1 MSRFSKLS
9 SLGLVCLMALGLSS
23 MAFTASLQGAA
34 PGDVTVQVSKDASL
48 GDILV
53 DGKGMT
59 LYLFTKDQANVTN
72 CYDQCAVNWPPLL
85 VAAGKE
91 AAAGQGVTGKLG
103 VIDRTD
109 GSRQVTY
116 NGWPLYYYIKDTKAG
131 DTTGQNVGQVWFIV
145 HPADSAAAGAMA
157 AAEVTPSVK
166 VADQPLAGDAVTIAE
181 VSSKGPG
188 WIVIHADKSGAP
200 GPVLGYTA
208 VKDGQNMNVAV
219 KLAAEGRTETLY
231 AMLHTDA
238 GTVGTYEFPGADGPV
253 SVDGKVVTPAFKATA
268 AAPATLPVTGGLVTP
283 WTAILLLAAGGGVV
297 FGGLGL
303 AMSRRKQ

>member
-1 MSRFSKLS
+1 MSHLRKLFGLGSVWLMILALS
-9 SLGLVCLMALGLSS
+9 SL
-23 MAFTASLQGAA
+23 AFTVSLQAAA
-34 PGDVTVQVSKDASL
+34 PGDVTVQVSKDANL

-59 LYLFTKDQANVTN
+59 LYRFEKDQANVSN
-72 CYDQCAVNWPPLL
+72 CYDQCAANWPPLL
-85 VAAGKE
+85 IAAGKE
-91 AAAGQGVTGKLG
+91 ASAGQGVTGKLG
-103 VIDRTD
+103 VIERTD

-116 NGWPLYYYIKDTKAG
+116 NGLPLYYFIKDTKAG

-145 HPADSAAAGAMA
+145 HPTDAAEAQM

-166 VADQPLAGDAVTIAE
+166 VADQAIANDAVTIAE

-188 WIVIHADKSGAP
+188 WIVIHADKNGAP
-200 GPVLGYTA
+200 GPVLGHSA
-208 VKDGQNMNVAV
+208 VKDGANKDVVV
-219 KLAAEGRTETLY
+219 KLAAEGRTDTLY

-253 SVDGKVVTPAFKATA
+253 SVDGKVVTPAFKVTA
-268 AAPATLPVTGGLVTP
+268 AAPATLPTTGEVVTP
-283 WTAILLLAAGGGVV
+283 WTAILLLAAGGVVV

-303 AMSRRKQ
+303 AVSRRKL

>member
-1 MSRFSKLS
+1 MSHLRKLFGLGSVWLMILALS
-9 SLGLVCLMALGLSS
+9 SL
-23 MAFTASLQGAA
+23 AFTVSLQAAA

-59 LYLFTKDQANVTN
+59 LYLFTKDQANVSN

-85 VAAGKE
+85 VAAGKD
-91 AAAGQGVTGKLG
+91 AAAGQGVTGQLG
-103 VIDRTD
+103 AIERKD

-116 NGWPLYYYIKDTKAG
+116 NGLPLYYYIKDTKAG

-145 HPADSAAAGAMA
+145 HPTDAAAGAQM

-166 VADQPLAGDAVTIAE
+166 VADQAIANDTVTIAE

-188 WIVIHADKSGAP
+188 WIVIHADKNGAP
-200 GPVLGYTA
+200 GPVLGHAA
-208 VKDGQNMNVAV
+208 VKDGENTNVAV
-219 KLAAEGRTETLY
+219 KLAAEGRTDTLY

-253 SVDGKVVTPAFKATA
+253 SVDGKVVTPAFKVTT
-268 AAPATLPVTGGLVTP
+268 AAPATLPTTGGVVTP
-283 WTAILLLAAGGGVV
+283 WTAILLLAAGGVAV
-297 FGGLGL
+297 LGGLGL
-303 AMSRRKQ
+303 AVARRKQ

>member
-1 MSRFSKLS
+1 MSHFRKLF
-9 SLGLVCLMALGLSS
+9 SLGSVWLMVLGLSS
-23 MAFTASLQGAA
+23 LAFTGSLQGMTASE
-34 PGDVTVQVSKDASL
+34 DVTIQVSKDASL

-59 LYLFTKDQANVTN
+59 LYLFTRDQANVSN
-72 CYDQCAVNWPPLL
+72 CYDQCAANWPPLL
-85 VAAGKE
+85 IAAGKE
-91 AAAGQGVTGKLG
+91 ATAGQGVTGKLG
-103 VIDRTD
+103 AIDRTD

-116 NGWPLYYYIKDTKAG
+116 NSLPLYYYIKDTKAG
-131 DTTGQNVGQVWFIV
+131 DTTGQNVGQVWFVV
-145 HPADSAAAGAMA
+145 HPTDAAAGAQMA
-157 AAEVTPSVK
+157 PEETPYVK
-166 VADQPLAGDAVTIAE
+166 VADQTVANDTVTVAE
-181 VSSKGPG
+181 VLSKGPG
-188 WIVIHADKSGAP
+188 WIVIHADKNGAP

-208 VKDGQNMNVAV
+208 LKDGENTNVAV

-268 AAPATLPVTGGLVTP
+268 AAPATLPTTGGVVTP
-283 WTAILLLAAGGGVV
+283 WTAILLLAAGGVAV

-303 AMSRRKQ
+303 AAVRRKQ